1 MVGFEI
7 KSTVK
12 RRPVQEGRLS
22 LYLSRRGRLVGGGTG
37 RLGFMEKAILN
48 GMVTKAVGFAGV
60 VVFDPGK
67 PDGTPRKLL
76 DVSKLSGMG
85 WRPQVELEDGVGMAY
100 RDFLARNCA

>member
-12 RRPVQEGRLS
+12 RRPVQAGHLS
-22 LYLSRRGRLVGGGTG
+22 LHLSKRGRIVGGDTG
-37 RLGFMEKAILN
+37 RLGFMEKATLN

-60 VVFDPGK
+60 VVFDPSR

-76 DVSKLSGMG
+76 DVSRLSGMG
-85 WRPQVELEDGVGMAY
+85 WRPRVELEDGIGRAY
-100 RDFLARNCA
+100 GDFLARNCA